1 MLYLPFDRAASP
13 SLPFTLKTAS
23 PQANGLAMWL
33 PLLNTRGAGRL
44 FDLASGNSLA
54 YVGNAWVTD
63 GQMAA
68 GVSFPGS
75 SSGYAQGS
83 NAIGLTFNDALTI
96 AAWVK
101 PTTLTTADLVLVGTS
116 SPARGWGMYM
126 TSGGGLG
133 FVKTGVTA
141 VTSPSATYTAAGTLV
156 HLALSYNDT
165 SGEIRYYKNGQYVES
180 STNGAGFSAPAATD
194 TITLGIWYALNA
206 DYQNGTT
213 YEVRI
218 YHRVLTDT
226 EVLSLYLP
234 QTRWDLYQPLLPTA
248 YKAPTVAA
256 AYTPRLTLL
265 GVG

>member
-1 MLYLPFDRAASP
+1 MLSIPFNRATSP
-13 SLPFTLKTAS
+13 SLPFTLKTTS

-126 TSGGGLG
+126 TSGGALG
-133 FVKTGVTA
+133 FLKTGVVA
-141 VTSPSATYTAAGTLV
+141 VSSAAAIVAAGTLT
-156 HLALSYNDT
+156 HIALSYNGT

-180 STNGAGFSAPAATD
+180 QTNGAAFSAPAATD

-206 DYQNGTT
+206 DYQNGAT
-213 YEVRI
+213 YEARI
-218 YHRVLTDT
+218 YHRVLTDA
-226 EVLSLYLP
+226 EVLSLWLP

-248 YKAPTVAA
+248 YKAPAVAV
-256 AYTPRLTLL
+256 YTPRLTLL